1 MELITCDDLNR
12 WADTVESEALLPRLI
27 ALLIYETAPLS
38 TKIDMPWGSATRLGG
53 YDGKVI
59 CEEGTHFVC
68 EGNSVWELGTNK
80 NCKGKADD
88 DYQKRKSNPL
98 GIYPGEYTF
107 YFVTN
112 RVWTKKDDWAHQKR
126 SEGYWKDVKAY
137 DATTLLQWLSRAPVT
152 SRWLASQKGMNKIPS
167 DGVLTAEEY
176 LKEWCTGPK
185 GIKLQPSCITAG
197 RRAEKEQLLTALKGE
212 ASLISIKAPSREDAI
227 AFAIASADTIEEEEE
242 KRKFFARTLIVD
254 EAAIYRQLSTNF
266 LLPHIFIP
274 HFNDAD
280 CLFRGVTNGHY
291 VIRPLGMEDRSE
303 KETFLLPP
311 IHPHELYNSL
321 LESGFSYDDA
331 QWLSRGSGRNIS
343 VLRRLIGFPSDKTKW
358 ELRDDTRDLLPALLV
373 GCWDGINDSDRRLL
387 ERVSSM
393 SYDDYEER
401 LYQWKNFEDAPLV
414 EVDRSW
420 RLNSPI
426 DVWNKIGCL
435 LSPPKL
441 DLLKEC
447 FKIAFDIDNSAAE
460 AKSESASDHNVGNNN
475 GCSGFAK
482 EGLTQSLIL
491 MIKTGGTS
499 FSYGQLWV
507 DEIISDLLSN
517 ASGKTWIALG
527 RYLPLIAEA
536 SPESFLKAV
545 EESLSK
551 CETDPAIMEMFDVG
565 RGSFGIT
572 HSGLLWA
579 LEALAWFPDYLLR
592 VSQILLQLWELDP
605 GGQNANRPLNSL
617 LGIFLP
623 WHPQTLA
630 SSNDRLG
637 ALRLMT
643 KRNERY
649 DWELLERLLPTG
661 GSMTAVESY
670 KFRWRVFDQ
679 STEVIVTYKEL
690 SESYTAIIDLL
701 LELYDGTEDRYCQLI
716 EAVQYL
722 CPWDRK
728 KVIEWAKETGV
739 TLKQESYCTVNAL
752 RGVLN
757 RHRSHPDANWSL
769 SESDL
774 VELEDLYHILQP
786 KDVIR
791 RNLWLFDT
799 FHIDFP
805 EGSKYAPDNWEE
817 EFKKRRERE
826 GKERRAALGEIIREK
841 GIGKALEM
849 RGQVK
854 MPRLLGSTL
863 ADLICQEEDLEKV
876 CTCLYDDQETIDF
889 AYGFVLRKLEL
900 EGNVWV
906 KTLIA
911 TLQKKAF
918 SDYAIAN
925 ILVPIPPSKELW
937 EYVSSLGS
945 GVDDEYWRYMNQA
958 PYPSLMKDRVYTIE
972 TLISHGKLAL
982 AIGVALYP
990 DKNIPTELL
999 TMLLHRVLSLKSL
1012 VANNIDDYEVQELIK
1027 ELESR
1032 DDADLRAVIRIEIEN
1047 AAIRQY
1053 GSRMSQLKT
1062 LEREMISDPGLFVDV
1077 LKWSQSQRG
1086 CESPLVKDVLDEDKD
1101 NLFRYHLMHV
1111 IFEDWRSVPGMRED
1125 ESIDSNTLES
1135 WVEKVRAL
1143 GESEDILDCV
1153 DDQIGLILSRYPRN
1167 SPYWP
1172 EEHLFKIIDQVNS
1185 RRLNGGYHVGL
1196 FNSGGATWRGAFDGG
1211 DIERNRAAYYENLES
1226 FCRMKYPVVSTIFRR
1241 LKEEYLHDALRMDRS
1256 AELTRFQY

>member
-12 WADTVESEALLPRLI
+12 WAETIEAESLLPRLI

-38 TKIDMPWGSATRLGG
+38 TKIDMPWGSATRLSG

-80 NCKGKADD
+80 NCKKKADD
-88 DYQKRKSNPL
+88 DYHKRKSNPL
-98 GIYPGEYTF
+98 GIDPSECTF

-112 RVWTKKDDWAHQKR
+112 RVWTKKDDWVHKR
-126 SEGYWKDVKAY
+126 ISEGFWKDVQAY
-137 DATTLLQWLSRAPVT
+137 DATILSQWLGIAPVT
-152 SRWLASQKGMNKIPS
+152 SRWLASQKGMNKIPP

-176 LKEWCTGPK
+176 LEEWCTGPK
-185 GIKLQPSCITAG
+185 GRKLQPSCITAG
-197 RRAEKEQLLTALKGE
+197 RSAEKEQLLSALKGE
-212 ASLISIKAPSREDAI
+212 ASLISIKASTREEAI
-227 AFAIASADTIEEEEE
+227 AFAIASADTFEEEEE
-242 KRKFFARTLIVD
+242 KRRFFARTLIVD
-254 EAAIYRQLSTNF
+254 KAAIYRQFSTNF
-266 LLPHIFIP
+266 LSSHIFIP
-274 HFNDAD
+274 RFNAAD
-280 CLFRGVTNGHY
+280 CLSRGVTNGHH

-303 KETFLLPP
+303 KETLLLPL

-331 QWLSRGSGRNIS
+331 QRLSRESGRNIS

-373 GCWDGINDSDRRLL
+373 GCWDGTNDSDRRLL
-387 ERVSSM
+387 ERVSAM

-401 LYQWKNFEDAPLV
+401 LYKWKNFEDAPLV

-447 FKIAFDIDNSAAE
+447 FKIAFDIDNSAVE
-460 AKSESASDHNVGNNN
+460 AKSESASGHDVGTNN
-475 GCSGFAK
+475 GCSGFTK

-491 MIKTGGTS
+491 MIKTSGSS

-517 ASGKTWIALG
+517 ASGKTWIALD

-545 EESLSK
+545 EESLS
-551 CETDPAIMEMFDVG
+551 ESEADPAIMEMFDAD

-592 VSQILLQLWELDP
+592 VSQILLILWKLDP

-617 LGIFLP
+617 MGIFLP
-623 WHPQTLA
+623 WHPQTFA
-630 SSNDRLG
+630 SSKDRLG
-637 ALRLMT
+637 ALRLLT

-649 DWELLERLLPTG
+649 AWELLERLLPTG
-661 GSMTAVESY
+661 GSMTAEGSY

-679 STEVIVTYKEL
+679 STEVDVTYKEL

-728 KVIEWAKETGV
+728 KVIEWAKERGA
-739 TLKQESYCTVNAL
+739 TLKQVKYCTVHAL
-752 RGVLN
+752 RDVLHN
-757 RHRSHPDANWSL
+757 HRSYPDANWAL
-769 SESDL
+769 PESDL
-774 VELEDLYHILQP
+774 VELEDLYRILQP

-799 FHIDFP
+799 FQVDFP
-805 EGSKYAPDNWEE
+805 EGSQYNPDNWEE

-841 GIGKALEM
+841 GIEKALEV

-854 MPRLLGSTL
+854 MPRVLGSTL
-863 ADLICQEEDLEKV
+863 ADLICQEEDIEKI
-876 CTCLYDDQETIDF
+876 CICLNDDQETIDF
-889 AYGFVLRKLEL
+889 AYGFVLRKLES
-900 EGNVWV
+900 EGKVWV

-937 EYVSSLGS
+937 EYVSSLDP
-945 GVDDEYWRYMNQA
+945 GVEDEYWRYMNQA
-958 PYPSLMKDRVYTIE
+958 PYPSSMQDRVYTIK
-972 TLISHGKLAL
+972 TLISHDKMAL
-982 AIGVALYP
+982 AIQLALYP
-990 DKNIPTELL
+990 EKNIPTELL
-999 TMLLHRVLSLKSL
+999 TALLDRVLSLNSL
-1012 VANNIDDYEVQELIK
+1012 VANNIDGYEVQELIK

-1032 DDADLRAVIRIEIEN
+1032 EDADLRAVIRIEIED
-1047 AAIRQY
+1047 ATIRQY
-1053 GSRMSQLKT
+1053 GSQMSQLKT

-1077 LKWSQSQRG
+1077 LKWLHSQRG

-1101 NLFRYHLMHV
+1101 SLFRYHLMHA
-1111 IFEDWRSVPGMRED
+1111 IFEDWRSIPGMRAD
-1125 ESIDSNTLES
+1125 QSIDGTTLER

-1143 GESEDILDCV
+1143 GEKEDILGYV
-1153 DDQIGLILSRYPRN
+1153 DEQIGHVLSCYPR
-1167 SPYWP
+1167 SSRYWP
-1172 EEHLFKIIDQVNS
+1172 EEHIFEVIDQVNS
-1185 RRLNGGYHVGL
+1185 RGLNSGYHVGL
-1196 FNSGGATWRGAFDGG
+1196 FNSGGTTWRGAFDGG
-1211 DIERNRAAYYENLES
+1211 DIERDRAAYYENLER
-1226 FCRMKYPVVSTIFRR
+1226 FCRMKYPFVSTIFRR

-1256 AELTRFQY
+1256 AELTRFEY

>member
-1 MELITCDDLNR
+1 MELITYEDLTR
-12 WADTVESEALLPRLI
+12 WADTIESESLLPRLI
-27 ALLIYETAPLS
+27 ALLIYETTPLS
-38 TKIDMPWGSATRLGG
+38 TKVDMPWGSATRLGG
-53 YDGKVI
+53 YDGMVI
-59 CEEGTHFVC
+59 CEEETHFVSK
-68 EGNSVWELGTNK
+68 GNSIWELGSNK
-80 NCKGKADD
+80 NCKKKADD
-88 DYQKRKSNPL
+88 DYHKRKSNPL
-98 GIYPGEYTF
+98 GIDPSECTF
-107 YFVTN
+107 YFVTS
-112 RVWTKKDDWAHQKR
+112 RVWTKKDDWVHKR
-126 SEGYWKDVKAY
+126 ISEGFWKDVKVY
-137 DATTLLQWLSRAPVT
+137 DATILSQWLGVAPVT
-152 SRWLASQKGMNKIPS
+152 SRWLASQKGMNKIPA

-185 GIKLQPSCITAG
+185 GIKLQPGCVTAG
-197 RRAEKEQLLTALKGE
+197 RSAEKEQLLTALKGE
-212 ASLISIKAPSREDAI
+212 ASLISIKAPSREEAI
-227 AFAIASADTIEEEEE
+227 AFAIASADTFEEEEE
-242 KRKFFARTLIVD
+242 KRRFFARTLIVD
-254 EAAIYRQLSTNF
+254 DAASYRQLSTNF

-274 HFNDAD
+274 RFDDAD
-280 CLFRGVTNGHY
+280 CLSRGVTNGHY

-303 KETFLLPP
+303 RVTFSLPP
-311 IHPHELYNSL
+311 IDPYELL
-321 LESGFSYDDA
+321 HTLQESGLSFDYA
-331 QWLSRGSGRNIS
+331 QRLSRGSGRNIS

-373 GCWDGINDSDRRLL
+373 GCWDGTNNSDRRLL

-435 LSPPKL
+435 LSLPKL

-460 AKSESASDHNVGNNN
+460 AKSESASDHDVGANN

-491 MIKTGGTS
+491 MVKTSGTS

-517 ASGKTWIALG
+517 ASGKTWITLG
-527 RYLPLIAEA
+527 RYLPLVAEA

-545 EESLSK
+545 EESLG
-551 CETDPAIMEMFDVG
+551 ETDPAIMEMFEAD

-579 LEALAWFPDYLLR
+579 LEGLAWFPDYLLR
-592 VSQILLQLWELDP
+592 VSQILLKLWELDP

-617 LGIFLP
+617 MGIFLP
-623 WHPQTLA
+623 WHPQTFA
-630 SSNDRLG
+630 SSKDRLG
-637 ALRLMT
+637 ALTLIT
-643 KRNERY
+643 KKDEWY

-661 GSMTAVESY
+661 GSMTAEDSY
-670 KFRWRVFDQ
+670 KFRWRAFRQ
-679 STEVIVTYKEL
+679 STEVNVTYKEL

-701 LELYDGTEDRYCQLI
+701 LELFDGAEDRYCQLI

-722 CPWDRK
+722 CPGDRK
-728 KVIEWAKETGV
+728 KVIEWAMKRGA
-739 TLKQESYCTVNAL
+739 TLRQESYCTVNAL

-757 RHRSHPDANWSL
+757 RHRSHPDANWVL
-769 SESDL
+769 PESDL
-774 VELEDLYHILQP
+774 VELEDLYRILQP

-805 EGSKYAPDNWEE
+805 EGAKYAPDNWEE
-817 EFKKRRERE
+817 EFRERRERE

-900 EGNVWV
+900 EGKNWI
-906 KTLIA
+906 KSLIE
-911 TLQKKAF
+911 TLQKKGF

-925 ILVPIPPSKELW
+925 ILVPMPPSKELW
-937 EYVSSLGS
+937 EYVSPLGS
-945 GVDDEYWRYMNQA
+945 GVEDEYWRYMNQA
-958 PYPSLMKDRVYTIE
+958 PYPSSIKDRVYTIE

-999 TMLLHRVLSLKSL
+999 TALLDRVLSLKSL
-1012 VANNIDDYEVQELIK
+1012 VANNIDGYEVQELIK

-1047 AAIRQY
+1047 AAMKQY
-1053 GSRMSQLKT
+1053 YCSRMSQLKT
-1062 LEREMISDPGLFVDV
+1062 LEREMVSDPRLFIDV
-1077 LKWSQSQRG
+1077 LKWSYSHRG
-1086 CESPLVKDVLDEDKD
+1086 CKSPLVKDVLDEDKD

-1111 IFEDWRSVPGMRED
+1111 IFEDWKSIPGMRED
-1125 ESIDSNTLES
+1125 ESIDRITLES

-1172 EEHLFKIIDQVNS
+1172 EEHIFEIIDQVNS
-1185 RRLNGGYHVGL
+1185 RRLNEGYQVGL
-1196 FNSGGATWRGAFDGG
+1196 FNSGGATVRGAYDGG
-1211 DIERNRAAYYENLES
+1211 DIERNRAAYYEDLES
-1226 FCRMKYPVVSTIFRR
+1226 FCRMKYPVVAGIFKQ
-1241 LKEEYLHDALRMDRS
+1241 LKEEYLQDALRMDRS

>member
-1 MELITCDDLNR
+1 MELITYDDLNR
-12 WADTVESEALLPRLI
+12 WADTIESESLLPRLI

-80 NCKGKADD
+80 NCKKKADD
-88 DYQKRKSNPL
+88 DYHKRKSNPL
-98 GIYPGEYTF
+98 GIDPSECTF

-126 SEGYWKDVKAY
+126 SEGSWKDVEAY
-137 DATTLLQWLSRAPVT
+137 DATTLLQWLSLAPVT

-167 DGVLTAEEY
+167 GGVLTAEEY

-197 RRAEKEQLLTALKGE
+197 RSSEKEQLLTALKGE
-212 ASLISIKAPSREDAI
+212 ASLISIKAPSREEAI
-227 AFAIASADTIEEEEE
+227 AFAIASADTFEEEE
-242 KRKFFARTLIVD
+242 KRRFFARTLIVD

-274 HFNDAD
+274 RFNDAD

-303 KETFLLPP
+303 IVTFSLPP
-311 IHPHELYNSL
+311 IDPYELL
-321 LESGFSYDDA
+321 HTLQESGLSFDYA
-331 QWLSRGSGRNIS
+331 QKLSRGSGRKIS
-343 VLRRLIGFPSDKTKW
+343 VLRRLLGFPSDKTKW

-373 GCWDGINDSDRRLL
+373 GCWDGTNDSDRRLL
-387 ERVSSM
+387 ERVSAM
-393 SYDDYEER
+393 GYDDYEER
-401 LYQWKNFEDAPLV
+401 LYKWKNFEDAPLV

-447 FKIAFDIDNSAAE
+447 FKIAFDIDNSAVE
-460 AKSESASDHNVGNNN
+460 AKSESASDHDVGNNN

-491 MIKTGGTS
+491 MVKTSGTS

-507 DEIISDLLSN
+507 DGIISDLLSN
-517 ASGKTWIALG
+517 ASGKTWVALD

-545 EESLSK
+545 EESLG
-551 CETDPAIMEMFDVG
+551 ETDPAIMEMFEAD
-565 RGSFGIT
+565 RSSFGIT

-579 LEALAWFPDYLLR
+579 LEGLAWFPDYLLR

-617 LGIFLP
+617 LGIFMP

-630 SSNDRLG
+630 SSKDRMG
-637 ALRLMT
+637 ALTLIT
-643 KRNERY
+643 KKNEWY

-661 GSMTAVESY
+661 GSMTAENSY

-679 STEVIVTYKEL
+679 STEVNVTYKEL
-690 SESYTAIIDLL
+690 SESYTVIIDML
-701 LELYDGTEDRYCQLI
+701 LELFDGTEERYCQLT

-728 KVIEWAKETGV
+728 KVIEWAKERGA
-739 TLKQESYCTVNAL
+739 TLRQESYCTVIAL

-757 RHRSHPDANWSL
+757 RHRSHPDANWAL
-769 SESDL
+769 PESDL
-774 VELEDLYHILQP
+774 VELEDLYRILQP

-826 GKERRAALGEIIREK
+826 GKERKAALGEIIREK
-841 GIGKALEM
+841 GIGEALEM
-849 RGQVK
+849 RELVK

-863 ADLICQEEDLEKV
+863 ADLICQEEDIEKV
-876 CTCLYDDQETIDF
+876 CTCLYDDQETIGF

-900 EGNVWV
+900 EGKNWIKSLV
-906 KTLIA
+906 A
-911 TLQKKAF
+911 TLQKKGF

-925 ILVPIPPSKELW
+925 TLVPVAPSKKLW
-937 EYVSSLGS
+937 EYVSTLGS
-945 GVDDEYWRYMNQA
+945 GVEDEYWRYMNQS
-958 PYPSLMKDRVYTIE
+958 PYPRSMKDRVYTIE
-972 TLISHGKLAL
+972 TLISHDKMAL
-982 AIGVALYP
+982 AIQLALYP

-999 TMLLHRVLSLKSL
+999 TALLDRVLSLNSL
-1012 VANNIDDYEVQELIK
+1012 VANNIDGYEVQELIK

-1032 DDADLRAVIRIEIEN
+1032 DDADPRAVIRIEIEN
-1047 AAIRQY
+1047 AAMKQCYSAR
-1053 GSRMSQLKT
+1053 RPQLKT

-1077 LKWSQSQRG
+1077 LKWLHSHRG
-1086 CESPLVKDVLDEDKD
+1086 CESPLVKDVLKKGKD
-1101 NLFRYHLMHV
+1101 DLFRFHLIHV
-1111 IFEDWRSVPGMRED
+1111 IFDYWESIPGMRED
-1125 ESIDSNTLES
+1125 QSIDSTTLES

-1143 GESEDILDCV
+1143 GEKEDVLDCV
-1153 DDQIGLILSRYPRN
+1153 DDRVGLVLSRYPRN
-1167 SPYWP
+1167 PPYWP
-1172 EEHLFKIIDQVNS
+1172 EERIFKIIDQTNS
-1185 RRLNGGYHVGL
+1185 KMMNGGYQSGL
-1196 FNSGGATWRGAFDGG
+1196 FNSGGATVRGAYDGG
-1211 DIERNRAAYYENLES
+1211 DIERDRAAYYEDLENS
-1226 FCRMKYPVVSTIFRR
+1226 YRTKFPVVAVIFKQ
-1241 LKEEYLHDALRMDRS
+1241 LKEDYLHFARSIDRS
-1256 AELTRFQY
+1256 AELTRFEY

>member
-38 TKIDMPWGSATRLGG
+38 TKIDMPWGSATRLPG
-53 YDGKVI
+53 YDGKVA
-59 CEEGTHFVC
+59 CEEETHFVSK
-68 EGNSVWELGTNK
+68 GNSIWELGTDK
-80 NCKGKADD
+80 NCKGKADS
-88 DYQKRKSNPL
+88 DYLKRKSNPL
-98 GIYPGEYTF
+98 GIDPSECSF

-112 RVWTKKDDWAHQKR
+112 RIWTKKDDWVHKR
-126 SEGYWKDVKAY
+126 ISEGFWKDVKAY
-137 DATTLLQWLSRAPVT
+137 DATALSQWLGIAPVT
-152 SRWLASQKGMNKIPS
+152 SRWLASQKGMSKIPA

-176 LKEWCTGPK
+176 LNEWCTGPN
-185 GIKLQPSCITAG
+185 GIKLQPSCVTAG
-197 RRAEKEQLLTALKGE
+197 RSAEKEQLLSALKGE
-212 ASLISIKAPSREDAI
+212 ASLISIKAPSREEAI
-227 AFAIASADTIEEEEE
+227 AFSIAAADTSEEEEE
-242 KRKFFARTLIVD
+242 KRRFFARTLIVD
-254 EAAIYRQLSTNF
+254 NEASYRQLSTNF

-274 HFNDAD
+274 RFDDAD
-280 CLFRGVTNGHY
+280 CLSRGVTNGHY

-303 KETFLLPP
+303 RVTFSLPP
-311 IHPHELYNSL
+311 IDPYELL
-321 LESGFSYDDA
+321 HTLQESGLSFDYA
-331 QWLSRGSGRNIS
+331 QKLSRGSGRKIS
-343 VLRRLIGFPSDKTKW
+343 VLRRLLGFPSDKTKW

-373 GCWDGINDSDRRLL
+373 GCWDGTNNSDRKLV
-387 ERVSSM
+387 ERVSAL
-393 SYDDYEER
+393 DYNEYQEL
-401 LYQWKNFEDAPLV
+401 LYRWKAFEDAPLV
-414 EVDRSW
+414 EVDGLW
-420 RLNSPI
+420 RLTSPI
-426 DVWNKIGCL
+426 DAWNKIGCL
-435 LSPPKL
+435 ISPPKL

-447 FKIAFDIDNSAAE
+447 FEMAFDIDNSAAE
-460 AKSESASDHNVGNNN
+460 AKSESASDHDVGNNN

-491 MIKTGGTS
+491 MIKTSGTS
-499 FSYGQLWV
+499 SSYGQLWV

-527 RYLPLIAEA
+527 RYLPLVAEA

-545 EESLSK
+545 EESLG
-551 CETDPAIMEMFDVG
+551 ETDPAIMEMFEAD

-579 LEALAWFPDYLLR
+579 LEELAWFPDYLLK

-617 LGIFLP
+617 LGIFMP

-637 ALRLMT
+637 ALRLLT
-643 KRNERY
+643 RRNERY
-649 DWELLERLLPTG
+649 AWELLERLLPTG
-661 GSMTAVESY
+661 GSMTADDSY
-670 KFRWRVFDQ
+670 KFRWRVFYQ
-679 STEVIVTYKEL
+679 STEVNVTYKEL

-701 LELYDGTEDRYCQLI
+701 LELFDGSEDKYCKLV

-728 KVIEWAKETGV
+728 KVIEWAKERGA
-739 TLKQESYCTVNAL
+739 TLKQVKYCTVHAL
-752 RGVLN
+752 RDVLHN
-757 RHRSHPDANWSL
+757 HRSYPDANWAL
-769 SESDL
+769 PESDL
-774 VELEDLYHILQP
+774 VELEDLCHILQP
-786 KDVIR
+786 RDVTE

-799 FHIDFP
+799 FQIDFP
-805 EGSKYAPDNWEE
+805 EGSKYNPDNWEE
-817 EFKKRRERE
+817 EFRERRERE

-841 GIGKALEM
+841 GIGKTLEM

-900 EGNVWV
+900 EGKNWIKSLVE
-906 KTLIA
+906 
-911 TLQKKAF
+911 TLQKKGF

-925 ILVPIPPSKELW
+925 ILVPMPPSKELW

-945 GVDDEYWRYMNQA
+945 GIDDEYWRYMNQA
-958 PYPSLMKDRVYTIE
+958 PYPSSMQDRVYFIE
-972 TLISHGKLAL
+972 TLISHDKLAL
-982 AIGVALYP
+982 AIRVALYP

-999 TMLLHRVLSLKSL
+999 TALLDRVLSLNSL
-1012 VANNIDDYEVQELIK
+1012 VANNIDGYEVQELIK

-1047 AAIRQY
+1047 AAMKQY
-1053 GSRMSQLKT
+1053 YSARRPQLKT

-1077 LKWSQSQRG
+1077 LKWLHSHRG

-1101 NLFRYHLMHV
+1101 NLFRYHLMHM
-1111 IFEDWRSVPGMRED
+1111 IFDYWKSLPGMRED
-1125 ESIDSNTLES
+1125 QSMDSTILES

-1143 GESEDILDCV
+1143 GEREDILDCV

-1167 SPYWP
+1167 SSYWP

-1185 RRLNGGYHVGL
+1185 RRLNEGYQVEL
-1196 FNSGGATWRGAFDGG
+1196 FNSEGATVRGAYDGG
-1211 DIERNRAAYYENLES
+1211 DIERNRAAYYEDLES
-1226 FCRMKYPVVSTIFRR
+1226 FCRMKFPVVAGIFKQ
-1241 LKEEYLHDALRMDRS
+1241 LKEEYLHFAHGADRS
-1256 AELTRFQY
+1256 AELTLFQN

>member
-1 MELITCDDLNR
+1 MELITCKDLNR
-12 WADTVESEALLPRLI
+12 WADTIESEALLPRLI

-98 GIYPGEYTF
+98 GIDPGECTF

-112 RVWTKKDDWAHQKR
+112 RVWTKKDDWVHKR
-126 SEGYWKDVKAY
+126 ISEGFWKDVKAY
-137 DATTLLQWLSRAPVT
+137 DATTLSQWLGIAPVT
-152 SRWLASQKGMNKIPS
+152 SRWLASQEGMNMIPA

-176 LKEWCTGPK
+176 LNEWCTRPNGR
-185 GIKLQPSCITAG
+185 KLQPGCITAG

-212 ASLISIKAPSREDAI
+212 ASLISIKAPSREEAI

-242 KRKFFARTLIVD
+242 KRRFFARTLIVD

-274 HFNDAD
+274 RFNDAV
-280 CLFRGVTNGHY
+280 CLSCGVTNGHY

-373 GCWDGINDSDRRLL
+373 GCWDGTNDSDRRLL

-426 DVWNKIGCL
+426 DVWNKIGCQ

-491 MIKTGGTS
+491 IIKTGGTS

-551 CETDPAIMEMFDVG
+551 CETDPAIMEMFDVD

-630 SSNDRLG
+630 SSNDRLC

-716 EAVQYL
+716 EVVQYL

-817 EFKKRRERE
+817 EFKKRKERE
-826 GKERRAALGEIIREK
+826 GSERRAALGEILREK
-841 GIGKALEM
+841 GVGEILET
-849 RGQVK
+849 RGLVK

-863 ADLICQEEDLEKV
+863 ADLICQEEDIKKV

-900 EGNVWV
+900 EGKNWI
-906 KTLIA
+906 KSLIE

-982 AIGVALYP
+982 AIRVALYP

-999 TMLLHRVLSLKSL
+999 TVLLRRVMSLKSL
-1012 VANNIDDYEVQELIK
+1012 VANNIDGYEVQELIK
-1027 ELESR
+1027 ELETR

-1047 AAIRQY
+1047 APIRQY

>member
-1 MELITCDDLNR
+1 MELITYDDLNR

-38 TKIDMPWGSATRLGG
+38 TKIDMPWDSATRLGG

-59 CEEGTHFVC
+59 CEEETHFVSK
-68 EGNSVWELGTNK
+68 GNSVWEIGTNK

-98 GIYPGEYTF
+98 GIDPGECTF

-112 RVWTKKDDWAHQKR
+112 RVWTKKDDWVHKR
-126 SEGYWKDVKAY
+126 ISEGFWKDVKAY
-137 DATTLLQWLSRAPVT
+137 DATTLSQWLGIAPVT
-152 SRWLASQKGMNKIPS
+152 SRWLASQEGMNKIPA

-176 LKEWCTGPK
+176 LNEWCTRPNGR
-185 GIKLQPSCITAG
+185 KLQPSCITAG
-197 RRAEKEQLLTALKGE
+197 RRAEKDQLLTALKGE
-212 ASLISIKAPSREDAI
+212 ASLISIKAPSREEAI
-227 AFAIASADTIEEEEE
+227 AFAIASADTFEEEEE
-242 KRKFFARTLIVD
+242 KRRFFARTLIVD
-254 EAAIYRQLSTNF
+254 DAASYRQLSTNF

-274 HFNDAD
+274 RFDDAD
-280 CLFRGVTNGHY
+280 CLSRGVTNGHY

-373 GCWDGINDSDRRLL
+373 GCWDGTNDSDRRLL

-435 LSPPKL
+435 LSPSKL

-460 AKSESASDHNVGNNN
+460 AKSEFASGHDVGNNN

-499 FSYGQLWV
+499 SSYGQLWV

-551 CETDPAIMEMFDVG
+551 CETDPAIMEMFDVD

-757 RHRSHPDANWSL
+757 RHRSHPDANWVL
-769 SESDL
+769 PESDL
-774 VELEDLYHILQP
+774 VELEDLYRILQP

-817 EFKKRRERE
+817 QFKKRRERE

-841 GIGKALEM
+841 GIEKALEM

-876 CTCLYDDQETIDF
+876 CTCLNDDQETIDF

-900 EGNVWV
+900 EGNDWI
-906 KTLIA
+906 KSLTA
-911 TLQKKAF
+911 TLQKKGF
-918 SDYAIAN
+918 SDYALAN
-925 ILVPIPPSKELW
+925 ALVPVAPSKELW

-982 AIGVALYP
+982 AIRVALYP

-999 TMLLHRVLSLKSL
+999 TVLLRRVMSLKSL
-1012 VANNIDDYEVQELIK
+1012 VANNIDGYEVQELIK

-1047 AAIRQY
+1047 APIRQY

-1101 NLFRYHLMHV
+1101 ILFRYRLMHV
-1111 IFEDWRSVPGMRED
+1111 IFEDWKSIPGMTED
-1125 ESIDSNTLES
+1125 ELIDSNTLES

-1143 GESEDILDCV
+1143 GEKEDILGYV
-1153 DDQIGLILSRYPRN
+1153 DEQIGHVLSCYPR
-1167 SPYWP
+1167 SSRYWP
-1172 EEHLFKIIDQVNS
+1172 EEHIFEIIDQVNS

-1211 DIERNRAAYYENLES
+1211 DVERNRAAYYENLES

>member
-1 MELITCDDLNR
+1 MELITYDDLNR
-12 WADTVESEALLPRLI
+12 WADTIESETLLPRLI

-80 NCKGKADD
+80 NCKKKADD
-88 DYQKRKSNPL
+88 DYHKRKSNPL
-98 GIYPGEYTF
+98 GIDPSECTF

-112 RVWTKKDDWAHQKR
+112 RVWTKKDDWVHKR
-126 SEGYWKDVKAY
+126 ISEGFWKDVKAY
-137 DATTLLQWLSRAPVT
+137 DATILSQWLGIAPVT
-152 SRWLASQKGMNKIPS
+152 SRWLASQEGMNKIPA

-176 LKEWCTGPK
+176 LNEWCTRPNGR
-185 GIKLQPSCITAG
+185 KLQPSCITAG
-197 RRAEKEQLLTALKGE
+197 RSAEKQQLLTALKGE
-212 ASLISIKAPSREDAI
+212 ASLISIKAPSREEAI
-227 AFAIASADTIEEEEE
+227 AFAIASADTFEEEEE
-242 KRKFFARTLIVD
+242 KRRFFARTLIVD
-254 EAAIYRQLSTNF
+254 NEASYRRLSTNF

-274 HFNDAD
+274 RFDDAD
-280 CLFRGVTNGHY
+280 CLSRGVTNGHY

-303 KETFLLPP
+303 KETFLLPQ

-331 QWLSRGSGRNIS
+331 QRLSRGSGRNIS

-373 GCWDGINDSDRRLL
+373 GCWDGTNDSDRRLL
-387 ERVSSM
+387 ERVSAM

-401 LYQWKNFEDAPLV
+401 LYQWKNFDDAPLV

-507 DEIISDLLSN
+507 DEVISDLLSN
-517 ASGKTWIALG
+517 AGGNTWIALG

-545 EESLSK
+545 EESLGD
-551 CETDPAIMEMFDVG
+551 TDPTIMEMFDVD

-617 LGIFLP
+617 LGIFMP
-623 WHPQTLA
+623 WHPQTLT

-637 ALRLMT
+637 ALRLLT
-643 KRNERY
+643 RRNERY
-649 DWELLERLLPTG
+649 DWELLERLLPTCG
-661 GSMTAVESY
+661 RMTAEDSY
-670 KFRWRVFDQ
+670 KFRWRVFDK
-679 STEVIVTYKEL
+679 STEVNVTYKEL

-752 RGVLN
+752 REVLN
-757 RHRSHPDANWSL
+757 RHRSHPDANWVL
-769 SESDL
+769 PESDL
-774 VELEDLYHILQP
+774 VELEDLYRILQP

-817 EFKKRRERE
+817 QFKKRRERE
-826 GKERRAALGEIIREK
+826 GSERRAALGEVIREK
-841 GIGKALEM
+841 GVEKALEM
-849 RGQVK
+849 RGQVE

-863 ADLICQEEDLEKV
+863 ADLICQEEDIEKV
-876 CTCLYDDQETIDF
+876 CTCLNDEQETIDF
-889 AYGFVLRKLEL
+889 VYGFVLRKLEL
-900 EGNVWV
+900 EGKDWI
-906 KTLIA
+906 KSLLE

-925 ILVPIPPSKELW
+925 ILVPMPPSKELW
-937 EYVSSLGS
+937 EYVCSLGS
-945 GVDDEYWRYMNQA
+945 GVEDEYWRYMNQA
-958 PYPSLMKDRVYTIE
+958 PYPCSIKDRVYTIE
-972 TLISHGKLAL
+972 TLISHGRLAL

-999 TMLLHRVLSLKSL
+999 TVLLHRVLSLKSL
-1012 VANNIDDYEVQELIK
+1012 VANNIDGYEVQELIK

-1032 DDADLRAVIRIEIEN
+1032 DDANLRAVIRIEIEN

-1062 LEREMISDPGLFVDV
+1062 LEREMVSDPRLFVDV
-1077 LKWSQSQRG
+1077 LKWSYSHRG
-1086 CESPLVKDVLDEDKD
+1086 CKSPLVKDVLDEDKD

-1111 IFEDWRSVPGMRED
+1111 IFENWRSVPGMRVD
-1125 ESIDSNTLES
+1125 ESIDSTTLKS
-1135 WVEKVRAL
+1135 WVKKVRAL
-1143 GESEDILDCV
+1143 GEKEDILGYV
-1153 DDQIGLILSRYPRN
+1153 DEQIGHVLSCYPR
-1167 SPYWP
+1167 SSRYWP
-1172 EEHLFKIIDQVNS
+1172 EEHIFEVIDQVNS

-1211 DIERNRAAYYENLES
+1211 DIERNRAAYYENLER

-1241 LKEEYLHDALRMDRS
+1241 IKEEYLHDALRMDMS

>member
-12 WADTVESEALLPRLI
+12 WADTVESESLLPRLI

-38 TKIDMPWGSATRLGG
+38 TKIDMPWGSATRLRG
-53 YDGKVI
+53 YDGKVA
-59 CEEGTHFVC
+59 CEEETHFVSK
-68 EGNSVWELGTNK
+68 GNSVWELGTNK
-80 NCKGKADD
+80 NCKGKADS
-88 DYQKRKSNPL
+88 DYLKRKSNPL
-98 GIYPGEYTF
+98 GIDPSECTF

-112 RVWTKKDDWAHQKR
+112 RVWAKKDDWVHKR
-126 SEGYWKDVKAY
+126 ISEGYWKDVKAY
-137 DATTLLQWLSRAPVT
+137 DATILSQWLGIAPVT
-152 SRWLASQKGMNKIPS
+152 SHWLASQKGMNKIPA
-167 DGVLTAEEY
+167 DGVLTAEEH
-176 LKEWCTGPK
+176 LNEWCTGPK

-197 RRAEKEQLLTALKGE
+197 RSAEKEQLLTALKGE
-212 ASLISIKAPSREDAI
+212 ASLISIKAPSREEAI
-227 AFAIASADTIEEEEE
+227 AFAIASADTFEEEEE
-242 KRKFFARTLIVD
+242 KRRFFARTLIVD
-254 EAAIYRQLSTNF
+254 DAASYRQLSTNF

-274 HFNDAD
+274 RFDDAD
-280 CLFRGVTNGHY
+280 CLSRGVTHGHY
-291 VIRPLGMEDRSE
+291 VIRPLGIEDRSE
-303 KETFLLPP
+303 KVTFSLPP
-311 IHPHELYNSL
+311 IDPYELLHTL

-331 QWLSRGSGRNIS
+331 QRLSRGSGRNIS

-373 GCWDGINDSDRRLL
+373 GCWDGTNESDRRLL
-387 ERVSSM
+387 ERVSAM

-401 LYQWKNFEDAPLV
+401 LYKWKNFEDAPLV

-447 FKIAFDIDNSAAE
+447 FEIVFDIDNSAVE
-460 AKSESASDHNVGNNN
+460 AKSESASDHDVGNNN

-491 MIKTGGTS
+491 MIKTSCTS
-499 FSYGQLWV
+499 FSYGQQWV

-517 ASGKTWIALG
+517 PSGKTWIALG

-545 EESLSK
+545 EESLGD
-551 CETDPAIMEMFDVG
+551 TDPAIMEMFDVD
-565 RGSFGIT
+565 RSSFGIT

-579 LEALAWFPDYLLR
+579 LEGLAWFPDYLLR
-592 VSQILLQLWELDP
+592 VSQILHQLWELDP

-623 WHPQTLA
+623 WHPQTIA

-701 LELYDGTEDRYCQLI
+701 LELFDGAEYRYCQLI

-728 KVIEWAKETGV
+728 KVIEWAKERGA

-774 VELEDLYHILQP
+774 VELEDLYRILQP

-826 GKERRAALGEIIREK
+826 GSERRAALGEIIREK

-863 ADLICQEEDLEKV
+863 ADLICQEKDLEKV
-876 CTCLYDDQETIDF
+876 CICLYDDQETIDF

-900 EGNVWV
+900 EGKNWI
-906 KTLIA
+906 KSLIE
-911 TLQKKAF
+911 TLQKKGF

-958 PYPSLMKDRVYTIE
+958 PCPSSMKDRVYTIE
-972 TLISHGKLAL
+972 TLISHDKMVL
-982 AIGVALYP
+982 AIQLALYP

-999 TMLLHRVLSLKSL
+999 TALLDRVLSLKSL
-1012 VANNIDDYEVQELIK
+1012 VANNIDGYEVQELIK

-1047 AAIRQY
+1047 AAMKQY
-1053 GSRMSQLKT
+1053 YSAQRPQLKT

-1077 LKWSQSQRG
+1077 LKWLHSHRE
-1086 CESPLVKDVLDEDKD
+1086 CESPLVKDVFNEDKD

-1111 IFEDWRSVPGMRED
+1111 IFDYWKSIPGMRED
-1125 ESIDSNTLES
+1125 QSIDSTILES

-1143 GESEDILDCV
+1143 GEREDILDCV
-1153 DDQIGLILSRYPRN
+1153 DDRIGLMLSRYPRN
-1167 SPYWP
+1167 SHYWP
-1172 EEHLFKIIDQVNS
+1172 EEHIFEIIDQVNS
-1185 RRLNGGYHVGL
+1185 RRLNEGYQVGL
-1196 FNSGGATWRGAFDGG
+1196 FNSGGATVRGAYDGG
-1211 DIERNRAAYYENLES
+1211 DIERNRAAYYEDLES
-1226 FCRMKYPVVSTIFRR
+1226 FCRMKFPVVAGIFKQ
-1241 LKEEYLHDALRMDRS
+1241 LKEEYLQDALRMDKS
-1256 AELTRFQY
+1256 AELTRFEY

>member
-1 MELITCDDLNR
+1 MELITYDDLNR

-38 TKIDMPWGSATRLGG
+38 TKIDMPWDSATRLGG

-59 CEEGTHFVC
+59 CEEETHFVSK
-68 EGNSVWELGTNK
+68 GNSVWELGTNK

-98 GIYPGEYTF
+98 GIDPGECTF

-112 RVWTKKDDWAHQKR
+112 RVWTKKDDWVHKR
-126 SEGYWKDVKAY
+126 ISEGFWKDVKAY
-137 DATTLLQWLSRAPVT
+137 DATTLSQWLGIAPVT
-152 SRWLASQKGMNKIPS
+152 SRWLASQEGMNKIPA

-176 LKEWCTGPK
+176 LNEWCTRPNGR
-185 GIKLQPSCITAG
+185 KLQPSCITAG
-197 RRAEKEQLLTALKGE
+197 RRAEKDQLLTALKGE
-212 ASLISIKAPSREDAI
+212 ASLISIKAPSREEAI
-227 AFAIASADTIEEEEE
+227 AFAIASADTFEEEEE
-242 KRKFFARTLIVD
+242 KRRFFARTLIVD
-254 EAAIYRQLSTNF
+254 DAASYRQLSTNF

-274 HFNDAD
+274 RFDDAD
-280 CLFRGVTNGHY
+280 CLSRGVTNGHY

-373 GCWDGINDSDRRLL
+373 GCWDGTNDSDRRLL

-447 FKIAFDIDNSAAE
+447 YEIAFDIDNSAAE
-460 AKSESASDHNVGNNN
+460 AKSESASDHDVGNNN

-491 MIKTGGTS
+491 MIKTSGTS

-517 ASGKTWIALG
+517 ATGKTWIALG
-527 RYLPLIAEA
+527 RYLPLVAEA

-545 EESLSK
+545 EESLG
-551 CETDPAIMEMFDVG
+551 ETDPAIMEMFEAD

-579 LEALAWFPDYLLR
+579 LEGLAWFPDYLLR

-617 LGIFLP
+617 LGIFMP

-757 RHRSHPDANWSL
+757 RHRSHPDANWVL
-769 SESDL
+769 PESDL
-774 VELEDLYHILQP
+774 VELEDLYRILQP

-817 EFKKRRERE
+817 QFKKRRERE

-841 GIGKALEM
+841 GIEKALEM

-876 CTCLYDDQETIDF
+876 CTCLNDDQETIDF

-900 EGNVWV
+900 EGNDWI
-906 KTLIA
+906 KSLTA
-911 TLQKKAF
+911 TLQKKGF
-918 SDYAIAN
+918 SDYALAN
-925 ILVPIPPSKELW
+925 ALVPVAPSKELW

-982 AIGVALYP
+982 AIRVALYP

-999 TMLLHRVLSLKSL
+999 TVLLRRVMSLKSL
-1012 VANNIDDYEVQELIK
+1012 VANNIDGYEVQELIK

-1047 AAIRQY
+1047 APIRQY

-1101 NLFRYHLMHV
+1101 ILFRYRLMHV
-1111 IFEDWRSVPGMRED
+1111 IFEDWKSIPGMTED
-1125 ESIDSNTLES
+1125 ELIDSNTLES

-1143 GESEDILDCV
+1143 GEKEDILGYV
-1153 DDQIGLILSRYPRN
+1153 DEQIGHVLSCYPR
-1167 SPYWP
+1167 SSRYWP
-1172 EEHLFKIIDQVNS
+1172 EEHIFEIIDQVNS

-1211 DIERNRAAYYENLES
+1211 DVERNRAAYYENLES

>member
-1 MELITCDDLNR
+1 MELITYEDLTR
-12 WADTVESEALLPRLI
+12 WADTIESESLLPRLI

-59 CEEGTHFVC
+59 CAEGTHFVC

-80 NCKGKADD
+80 NCKKKADD
-88 DYQKRKSNPL
+88 DYRKRKSNPL
-98 GIYPGEYTF
+98 GIDPGECTF

-126 SEGYWKDVKAY
+126 SEGYWKDVIAY
-137 DATTLLQWLSRAPVT
+137 DATTLSQWLSLAPVT
-152 SRWLASQKGMNKIPS
+152 SRWLASRKGMSKIPA

-176 LKEWCTGPK
+176 LKEWCTGPD
-185 GIKLQPSCITAG
+185 GIKLQPGCVTAG
-197 RRAEKEQLLTALKGE
+197 RSAEKEQLLTALKGE
-212 ASLISIKAPSREDAI
+212 ASLISIKAPSREEAI
-227 AFAIASADTIEEEEE
+227 AFAIASADTFEEEEE
-242 KRKFFARTLIVD
+242 KRKFFSRTLIVD

-266 LLPHIFIP
+266 LSSHIFIP
-274 HFNDAD
+274 RFNAAN
-280 CLFRGVTNGHY
+280 CLSQGVTKGHY

-303 KETFLLPP
+303 RVTFSLPP
-311 IHPHELYNSL
+311 IDPYELL
-321 LESGFSYDDA
+321 HTLQESGLSFDNA
-331 QWLSRGSGRNIS
+331 QKLSRGSGRNIS

-373 GCWDGINDSDRRLL
+373 GCWDGTNNSDRRLI
-387 ERVSSM
+387 ERVSAM

-414 EVDRSW
+414 EVDRLW

-460 AKSESASDHNVGNNN
+460 AKLESASGHDVNNNN

-491 MIKTGGTS
+491 IIKISGTS
-499 FSYGQLWV
+499 FSYGQQWV
-507 DEIISDLLSN
+507 DEIISKLLSN
-517 ASGKTWIALG
+517 ASGKAWIALG

-536 SPESFLKAV
+536 SPESFLKTV
-545 EESLSK
+545 EESLS
-551 CETDPAIMEMFDVG
+551 ETDPAIMEMFDAN
-565 RGSFGIT
+565 RSSFGIT

-579 LEALAWFPDYLLR
+579 LEGLAWFPDYLLR

-617 LGIFLP
+617 LGIFMP

-630 SSNDRLG
+630 SSNGRLG
-637 ALRLMT
+637 ALRLLT
-643 KRNERY
+643 RRNERY
-649 DWELLERLLPTG
+649 AWELLERLLPTG
-661 GSMTAVESY
+661 GSMTAEDSY

-679 STEVIVTYKEL
+679 STEVNVTYKEL

-701 LELYDGTEDRYCQLI
+701 LELFDGPEDKYCKLV

-728 KVIEWAKETGV
+728 KVIEWAKERGA
-739 TLKQESYCTVNAL
+739 TLRQVKYCTVHTL
-752 RGVLN
+752 RDVLHN
-757 RHRSHPDANWSL
+757 HRSYPDANWAL
-769 SESDL
+769 PESDL
-774 VELEDLYHILQP
+774 VELEDLYRILQP

-799 FHIDFP
+799 FQVDFP
-805 EGSKYAPDNWEE
+805 EGSQYNPDNWEE

-841 GIGKALEM
+841 GIEKALEV

-854 MPRLLGSTL
+854 MPRVLGSTL
-863 ADLICQEEDLEKV
+863 ADLICQEEDIEEI
-876 CTCLYDDQETIDF
+876 CTCLNDDQETIDF
-889 AYGFVLRKLEL
+889 AYGFVLRKLES
-900 EGNVWV
+900 EGKVWV

-925 ILVPIPPSKELW
+925 ILVPIAPSKELW
-937 EYVSSLGS
+937 AYVSTLGP
-945 GVDDEYWRYMNQA
+945 GVEDEYWRYMNQS
-958 PYPSLMKDRVYTIE
+958 PYPNSMQDRVYTIK
-972 TLISHGKLAL
+972 TLISHDKMAL
-982 AIGVALYP
+982 AIQLALYP
-990 DKNIPTELL
+990 EKNIPTELL
-999 TMLLHRVLSLKSL
+999 TALLDRVLSLNSL
-1012 VANNIDDYEVQELIK
+1012 VANNIDGYEVQELIK
-1027 ELESR
+1027 DLESR
-1032 DDADLRAVIRIEIEN
+1032 DDADLRAVIWIEIES
-1047 AAIRQY
+1047 AAMKQY
-1053 GSRMSQLKT
+1053 YCTRRPQLKT

-1111 IFEDWRSVPGMRED
+1111 IFDYWKSIPGMRED
-1125 ESIDSNTLES
+1125 QSIDRTTLES

-1153 DDQIGLILSRYPRN
+1153 DDRIGLILSRYPRK

-1172 EEHLFKIIDQVNS
+1172 EEHIFEIIDQVNS
-1185 RRLNGGYHVGL
+1185 RRLNEGYQVGL
-1196 FNSGGATWRGAFDGG
+1196 FNSGGATVRGAYDGG
-1211 DIERNRAAYYENLES
+1211 DIERNRAAYFEDLES
-1226 FCRMKYPVVSTIFRR
+1226 SYRMKFPVVAGIFKQ
-1241 LKEEYLHDALRMDRS
+1241 LKEEYLHFAHSADRS
-1256 AELTRFQY
+1256 AELTRFEY